1 MANYET
7 EAIVIGSKNFGD
19 ADKIITLLTSSR
31 GKIKGIAYGA
41 RRAKNPLAAP
51 LTMFCNISA
60 ELSEGKNLDV
70 IRQASILGRF
80 PKLEADL
87 SKMAYALFI
96 AELLGEI
103 LPENVPETEIFDF
116 SLKVFKTLEERNA
129 RITANIAAWKI
140 LNIAGFPLSFNICP
154 ICGKNIESSLKIS
167 IKEGGFIDENCN
179 AKDEKE
185 ISEGE
190 KELLI
195 NFNSVDWNKIDEG
208 LNFSVTGGN
217 LVGTE
222 KILILFLRGVLG
234 YSLKSLKFIRS
245 IEG

>member
-7 EAIVIGSKNFGD
+7 EAVVIGSKNFGD

-87 SKMAYALFI
+87 TKMAYALFI
-96 AELLGEI
+96 AELLGEL
-103 LPENVPETEIFDF
+103 LPENVAEPEIFDF

-140 LNIAGFPLSFNICP
+140 LNLAGFPLSFDICP
-154 ICGKNIESSLKIS
+154 ICGKKKEKSLRLS
-167 IKEGGFIDENCN
+167 IKEGGFICENCN
-179 AKDEKE
+179 AKDKIE

-190 KELLI
+190 NELLA
-195 NFNSVDWNKIDEG
+195 NFNGVDWNKIDAG
-208 LNFSVTGGN
+208 LNFSVTGDN
-217 LVGTE
+217 LICAE
-222 KILILFLRGVLG
+222 KILILFLRSVLG
-234 YSLKSLKFIRS
+234 YNLKSLKFIR
-245 IEG
+245 EVL